1 MVPLLL
7 LTMAAALAVS
17 LQPVRPF
24 AVHPTPALVAVC
36 TVPRS
41 SAPGML
47 CSAAAPVMSLHAAGD
62 EAPHHLR
69 REDWLERAQLA
80 VSTGGHEAVSQ
91 LALSAL
97 SLRSSSIGSSDNH
110 SSSSSSRNA
119 AEGGDEEPPL
129 VELFVTAIGA
139 CADAGEWRDALKLLR
154 ELEDAGDATDLAPY
168 TEAAR
173 ACRAGGEWARAISLL
188 NRVRERGHSMR
199 GTVGLYSQVI
209 GACDDAG
216 EAAKAVEI
224 YALGVQ
230 DKVFTHWHAGE
241 PFSLDLHM
249 FSQATAVSAVR
260 YVLQHEVGNFLPA
273 DLKIITGWGKHT
285 VEGSVPTLLPRI
297 ERLLA
302 QELSPPLPYEKQT
315 SLHCDRDGCRLLEND
330 GCLVVPV
337 HELFRW
343 LVDSRPF
350 ETYCINVPSA
360 RA

>member
-1 MVPLLL
+1 
-7 LTMAAALAVS
+7 
-17 LQPVRPF
+17 
-24 AVHPTPALVAVC
+24 
-36 TVPRS
+36 
-41 SAPGML
+41 ML

-110 SSSSSSRNA
+110 SSSSSKSRNA

-154 ELEDAGDATDLAPY
+154 ELEEAGDATDLAPY

-173 ACRAGGEWARAISLL
+173 SCRAGGEWARAISLL

-302 QELSPPLPYEKQT
+302 KELSPPLPYEKQT